1 MFPIVDATTSQARNP
16 TPTSTYVSTST
27 DTIFRVSQGI
37 NGYARGITTS
47 TSQKSL
53 VTVLQQTPVSG
64 NMLIL
69 TYGTYKGGAITSVT
83 QTGVTWTLQKATVA
97 YGVMDIEIWAGVV
110 GNGASTSITVSW
122 TYAASGGAV
131 VDVCE
136 YSGLLTSNFL
146 DKTASASGN
155 SATLAT
161 GTTALTSQAEELFVG
176 AIFTSNSI
184 PNQGKA
190 TNGFTLLDG
199 VHYALGIDGSLGYL
213 EKISSVAET
222 PSSTVTASSTFW
234 GGCIATFK
242 ASSSI
247 SPSPTPT
254 PTLTPTSTPTPTSSP
269 IPTPSATPRPTTS
282 TDTIFRVSQGIN
294 GYARGITTSTS
305 QKSLVTVLQQTPV
318 SGNMLILTYGTYKG
332 GAITSVTQ
340 TGVTWTLQKATVAYG
355 VMDIEIWAGVVGNG
369 ASTSITVSWTYAAS
383 GGAVVDV
390 CEYSGLLTSNFLD
403 KTASASGNSA
413 TLATGTTALTSQAE
427 ELFVG
432 AIFTSNSIPN
442 QGKATNGFTLLD
454 GVHYALGI
462 DGSLGYLEKIS
473 SVAETASSTV
483 TASSTFWGGCI
494 ATFKASSSISPSPT
508 PTPTLTP
515 TSTPTPTSSPI
526 PTPSATPRPTTSTDT
541 IFRVSQG
548 INGYARGITTSTSQK
563 SLVTVLQQTPVSGN
577 MLILTY
583 GTYKGGA
590 ITSVTQTGVTWTLQ
604 KATVAYGVMDIEIWA
619 GVVGNGASTSIT
631 VSWTYAASG
640 GAVVDVCEYSGLL
653 TSNFLDKTAS
663 ASGNSATLATGTTAL
678 TSQAEELF
686 VGAIFTSNSIP
697 NQGKATNGFTLLDG
711 VHYALGID
719 GSLGYLEKISSV
731 AETASSTVTAS
742 STFWGGCIATFKA
755 SSSISPSPT
764 PTPTLT
770 PTSTPTPRPT
780 SSPAPI
786 PTATSTPTPT
796 LSPTPPPTQTPYGG
810 TSKYNNNAVW
820 LGEAN
825 DPIGT
830 NLQGLIS
837 TLTANHIKYAVIM
850 VGYWNAANPAAPTIN
865 PHFHPYHTT
874 HPFAPHLKM
883 LELCR

>member
-1 MFPIVDATTSQARNP
+1 MTKMTIEYSLNLWDLRKRNIVFLTTICIMALLLACLLFPIVDATTSQARNP
-16 TPTSTYVSTST
+16 TPTSTYVS
-27 DTIFRVSQGI
+27 
-37 NGYARGITTS
+37 
-47 TSQKSL
+47 
-53 VTVLQQTPVSG
+53 
-64 NMLIL
+64 
-69 TYGTYKGGAITSVT
+69 
-83 QTGVTWTLQKATVA
+83 
-97 YGVMDIEIWAGVV
+97 
-110 GNGASTSITVSW
+110 
-122 TYAASGGAV
+122 
-131 VDVCE
+131 
-136 YSGLLTSNFL
+136 
-146 DKTASASGN
+146 
-155 SATLAT
+155 
-161 GTTALTSQAEELFVG
+161 
-176 AIFTSNSI
+176 
-184 PNQGKA
+184 
-190 TNGFTLLDG
+190 
-199 VHYALGIDGSLGYL
+199 
-213 EKISSVAET
+213 
-222 PSSTVTASSTFW
+222 
-234 GGCIATFK
+234 
-242 ASSSI
+242 
-247 SPSPTPT
+247 
-254 PTLTPTSTPTPTSSP
+254 
-269 IPTPSATPRPTTS
+269 TS

-865 PHFHPYHTT
+865 PHFHPISYYSSVCTALKNAGIVPIAWVEGGVSWGESRGTPNITPAYYAAYNARVAEVMAVGFSGYSEDIETWTGTQTQYIAYLNQQNTFLDGLNKLCMPAVSSNNGGNNINQYLHVDYILSMFYWTSSLFEQPDADIYWQEEFGLGPYHSTFGT
-874 HPFAPHLKM
+874 SGSPILFGLDGVQGNQNPMSWQLSQFTRCLNTYGSDNLAGIALWTYDFM
-883 LELCR
+883 NTAEWNNWASWNQA